1 MDSFRDG
8 QARSRP
14 AKSAGAV
21 KGTAGVAGKRSCE
34 FSLRFGSAHQ
44 APAGWRYEPSCC
56 AGVDCYQAPPS
67 DVKETKYGYQLSTG
81 ELIPYSDHRI
91 KRSREYL
98 HERKPGGDNKSL
110 HSFCLY
116 VPDHGM

>member
-1 MDSFRDG
+1 MACRSTKQRRSKVWLVLPASIVTSFLCV
-8 QARSRP
+8 P
-14 AKSAGAV
+14 A
-21 KGTAGVAGKRSCE
+21 
-34 FSLRFGSAHQ
+34 LAHQ
-44 APAGWRYEPSCC
+44 APAGWQYDPSCC

-91 KRSREYL
+91 KRSRDEYF
-98 HERKPGGDNKSL
+98 HECKPGGDTQSQ

-116 VPDHGM
+116 VPDRGM